1 MNPTTTPDAPP
12 IDEADDGGFIWSSW
26 READLSLAADDA
38 KRRADLWTGL
48 VNAVLTM
55 AGIVGAGWL
64 LYFREDVWA
73 WATGDPVSFAAG
85 LIGIALGSVLSIR
98 AVRERQ

>member
-1 MNPTTTPDAPP
+1 MTR
-12 IDEADDGGFIWSSW
+12 I
-26 READLSLAADDA
+26 
-38 KRRADLWTGL
+38 
-48 VNAVLTM
+48 
-55 AGIVGAGWL
+55 
-64 LYFREDVWA
+64 FREDIWA